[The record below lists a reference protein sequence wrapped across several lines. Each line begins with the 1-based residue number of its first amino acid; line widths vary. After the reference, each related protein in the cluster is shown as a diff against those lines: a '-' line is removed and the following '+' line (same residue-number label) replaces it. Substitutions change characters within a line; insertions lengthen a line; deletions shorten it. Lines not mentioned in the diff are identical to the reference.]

1 MAAIVVQTVAV
12 GPLGCNCV
20 IIGDVT
26 TGAAAVVD
34 PGGDADRILGL
45 LSGLR
50 LRCTV
55 IINTHAHF
63 DHVGANASLRRATGA
78 PLKLHADDL
87 PLYDS
92 LQEQAAFLG
101 GLLPVPERAPVDELL
116 ADGQRVAVGSATAT
130 VLHTPGHSPGS
141 ICLLFDGDPPLLL
154 SGDTL
159 FAGGIGRSDL
169 VGGDPDALTR
179 SLRARLLPLDDET
192 RVIPGHGPETTIG
205 VERRT
210 NPFLTEMVRP

>member
-1 MAAIVVQTVAV
+1 MPALVVQAVAV

-20 IIGDVT
+20 VVGDAA

-34 PGGDADRILGL
+34 PGGDTDRILGL
-45 LSGLR
+45 LAGLR
-50 LRCTV
+50 LRCAL
-55 IINTHAHF
+55 ILNTHAHF
-63 DHVGANASLRRATGA
+63 DHVGANAALRRATGA
-78 PLKLHADDL
+78 PLKMHAEDL

-92 LQEQAAFLG
+92 LREQASFLG

-116 ADGQRVAVGSATAT
+116 ADLQRIEVGSATAT

-169 VGGDPDALTR
+169 EGGDPHALHR
-179 SLRARLLPLDDET
+179 SLETRLLPLDDRT

-205 VERRT
+205 VERRS
-210 NPFLTEMVRP
+210 NPFLVEMVAR